1 MTTGARTAGRIS
13 VAAGSAVVVGSVGL
27 ASAGVEP
34 FPTWLYHFAWYGT
47 LLALWGGLA
56 WRDGRP
62 PLGGAE
68 AISLLFWSASF
79 WYLYEL
85 LNLRLANWYY
95 VLVPAERP
103 VRWAGTF
110 VAFATV
116 LPALR
121 LGYAWMERWGLA
133 EGWRRPRF
141 TVRGWQLAALA
152 AGGVAFLALALWRPR
167 AFFPLV
173 WGAVTLLLEPWNWS
187 RDPGSSLFGDLSRG
201 RYARIV
207 RLLAGGLAIGLLWE
221 AFNGTA
227 GARWVYTVP
236 GLERF
241 KLFEMPFPGFLGF
254 PVLAL
259 DGYVAYRA
267 LGHLGVA
274 APGWDE
280 GDPGPEVEARPASR
294 DRPGEAEDDVSA
306 APGEPKPAS
315 RDGSAGSEARRG
327 RDALRPVRATLAGI
341 LALVFCGAVQAGVDR
356 WTVDSVQAPLETLPT
371 VSAEAA
377 GTLRGA
383 GLDRPAELA
392 AVDSAELARRTGWSP
407 RRAGEAVRAA
417 RLAELRGLGAAHAR
431 ALWTADVRSLCDL
444 AGEAPARV
452 SGVVAAGARRP
463 RAGHPPRVRV
473 WLRAAAEACPAE
485 RTD

>member
-1 MTTGARTAGRIS
+1 MAAGAA
-13 VAAGSAVVVGSVGL
+13 VAAGSVGL

-62 PLGGAE
+62 PPGGAE
-68 AISLLFWSASF
+68 AIFLLFWSAAF

-103 VRWAGTF
+103 VRWVGTF

-221 AFNGTA
+221 AFNWTA

-267 LGHLGVA
+267 LAHLGVA

-280 GDPGPEVEARPASR
+280 GDPGP
-294 DRPGEAEDDVSA
+294 GET
-306 APGEPKPAS
+306 KPAS
-315 RDGSAGSEARRG
+315 RDGSTGSESRRG
-327 RDALRPVRATLAGI
+327 REGLRPVRATLAGI
-341 LALVFCGAVQAGVDR
+341 LALLFCGAVQVGVDR
-356 WTVDSVQAPLETLPT
+356 WTVDSVQAPLEALPA
-371 VSAEAA
+371 VSAGDA

-407 RRAGEAVRAA
+407 ARAGEAVRAA
-417 RLAELRGLGAAHAR
+417 RLADLRGLGAAHAR
-431 ALWTADVRSLCDL
+431 ALWAADVRSVCDL

-452 SGVVAAGARRP
+452 SRVVAAGVRGP

-473 WLRAAAEACPAE
+473 WLRAAAEACPAK
-485 RTD
+485 RRD

>member
-1 MTTGARTAGRIS
+1 M
-13 VAAGSAVVVGSVGL
+13 AAGGAVVAGSMGL

-62 PLGGAE
+62 PPGGGE
-68 AISLLFWSASF
+68 AISLLFWSAAF

-95 VLVPAERP
+95 VLVPAERS

-152 AGGVAFLALALWRPR
+152 AAGMAFLALALWRPR

-187 RDPGSSLFGDLSRG
+187 RDPGSSLFGDLARG

-221 AFNGTA
+221 AFNWTA

-241 KLFEMPFPGFLGF
+241 KLFEMPVPGFLGF

-259 DGYVAYRA
+259 DGFVAYRA
-267 LGHLGVA
+267 LAHLGVA

-280 GDPGPEVEARPASR
+280 GDPGPEEALST
-294 DRPGEAEDDVSA
+294 GGDVSA
-306 APGEPKPAS
+306 EPGDPD
-315 RDGSAGSEARRG
+315 RGDSEAPRG
-327 RDALRPVRATLAGI
+327 REGLRPGRAAPAAL

-356 WTVDSVQAPLETLPT
+356 WTVDSVQAPLEALPA
-371 VSAEAA
+371 VSAEEARA
-377 GTLRGA
+377 LRGA
-383 GLDRPAELA
+383 GLDRSAELA
-392 AVDSAELARRTGWSP
+392 AVDSAELARRTGWSQG
-407 RRAGEAVRAA
+407 RAGEAVRAA
-417 RLAELRGLGAAHAR
+417 RLAGLRGLGAAHAR
-431 ALWTADVRSLCDL
+431 ALWAADVRSVCDL

-452 SGVVAAGARRP
+452 SRVVAAGAAGP
-463 RAGHPPRVRV
+463 RAGHPARVRV
-473 WLRAAAEACPAE
+473 WLRAAAEACPAG
-485 RTD
+485 RRD